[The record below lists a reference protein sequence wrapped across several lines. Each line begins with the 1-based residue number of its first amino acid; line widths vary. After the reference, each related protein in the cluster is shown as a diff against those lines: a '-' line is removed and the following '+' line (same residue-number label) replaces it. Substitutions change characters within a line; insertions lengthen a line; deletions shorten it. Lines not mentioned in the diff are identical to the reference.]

1 MEERE
6 ASERKTEALQK
17 KLQELFSSLNVTLGG
32 DYGQPTTAS
41 FEKLFTCVSKDQ
53 HTK

>member
-17 KLQELFSSLNVTLGG
+17 KLQELFAQLKVTLGG
-32 DYGQPTTAS
+32 DFEQPITAS
-41 FEKLFTCVSKDQ
+41 LDKLMVKVREFMEK
-53 HTK
+53 